1 MINSKFYIGS
11 SYDIHVRWGNH
22 ITTLLRNEC
31 HTPGLQKDWNEYG
44 RENFDIRVLEICSRE
59 QLKEKEQEWLDKTE
73 ATVYGYNKS
82 INSKTTIG
90 DKIAYLRGNIK
101 EKYPDLYSIRS
112 KNMIEINKRI
122 EIREKRREQFIKVN
136 NRSDIKQRLIMRN
149 KDPIF
154 IAKVQATRRKMRE
167 ERFVKD

>member
-1 MINSKFYIGS
+1 
-11 SYDIHVRWGNH
+11 
-22 ITTLLRNEC
+22 
-31 HTPGLQKDWNEYG
+31 
-44 RENFDIRVLEICSRE
+44 
-59 QLKEKEQEWLDKTE
+59 
-73 ATVYGYNKS
+73 
-82 INSKTTIG
+82 
-90 DKIAYLRGNIK
+90 
-101 EKYPDLYSIRS
+101 
-112 KNMIEINKRI
+112 MIEINKRI